1 MVSNTRVVES
11 DSPVEASDMWQPVSK
26 AKEFKSETS
35 NAQRPTS
42 NAEFRAQKL
51 NVKRWALSVER

>member
-1 MVSNTRVVES
+1 VAES

>member
-1 MVSNTRVVES
+1 VAES

-42 NAEFRAQKL
+42 NAEFKA
-51 NVKRWALSVER
+51 AEVER